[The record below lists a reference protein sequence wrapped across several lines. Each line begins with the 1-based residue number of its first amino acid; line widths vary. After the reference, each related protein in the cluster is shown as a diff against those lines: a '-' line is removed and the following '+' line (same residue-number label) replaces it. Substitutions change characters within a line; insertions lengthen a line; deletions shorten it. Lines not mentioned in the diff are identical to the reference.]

1 MHHPDYHEISRRFRR
16 TTGWD
21 DAVPLTYPGEGVDL
35 YFLSF
40 ESQNG
45 KYLLGNGGYTCAEH
59 GLTFPGE
66 PTLHAP
72 TDAAIAE
79 NLRLRYFLVRE
90 HRGSMLLRRHDRVV
104 ILFHGLNERSF
115 TKYIPWAYH
124 IWRSTGSPVILFPLT
139 FHINRVLPAWAG
151 EQQKDYEERR
161 ALPGNEMSH
170 RFNAVISDRLG
181 AHPDRF
187 FWGAEQSYWD
197 AIDLVRR
204 IRTGSHPHFSS
215 GARVDTFGF
224 SAGGYVSLAL
234 MLENHENLFAESRG
248 VVFASGIAVRDVNLA
263 SHLIVDHMA
272 EVALMKLF
280 VKYRD
285 RLASPRLRHW
295 FEHHPEGRWL
305 NAFCGLIP
313 DRTRLDRRLK
323 ELAPRLLGVANTN
336 DQVMPA
342 GAMLNSLQGIR
353 RDTGVRVEELPL
365 GIHENPF
372 ASPDY
377 NLRDRSLILDFLNVA
392 RYGREFES
400 FVEIVCGH
408 FGR

>member
-1 MHHPDYHEISRRFRR
+1 MIHPDYHDISRRFRR
-16 TTGWD
+16 TTCWD
-21 DAVPLTYPGEGVDL
+21 DSVPLTYPAEGVDL

-40 ESQNG
+40 ESRNG
-45 KYLLGNGGYTCAEH
+45 GLLLGNSGYACREH
-59 GLTFPGE
+59 GLAFPAE
-66 PTLHAP
+66 PTFHDP
-72 TDAAIAE
+72 TDAAIQE
-79 NLRLRYFLVRE
+79 NLRFRYFLVRE
-90 HRGSMLLRRHDRVV
+90 HARTQRRHDRVL

-124 IWRSTGSPVILFPLT
+124 IWRVTGAPVILFPLT

-151 EQQKDYEERR
+151 EQRKDYEERR
-161 ALPGNEMSH
+161 ALPGNEMAH

-181 AHPDRF
+181 THPDRF

-197 AIDLVRR
+197 AIDLIRR
-204 IRTGSHPHFSS
+204 IRAGDHPHFTS

-224 SAGGYVSLAL
+224 SAGGYVAMAL
-234 MLENHENLFAESRG
+234 MLENHENLLAESRG
-248 VVFASGIAVRDVNLA
+248 VVFASGIPVRDVNLS

-272 EVALMKLF
+272 EIALMKLF

-285 RLASPRLRHW
+285 KLASPRLRHW
-295 FEHHPEGRWL
+295 MDHHPEGRWI
-305 NAFCGLIP
+305 NTFCGLIP
-313 DRTRLDRRLK
+313 DRTRLDQRLR
-323 ELAPRLLGVANTN
+323 ELAPRLLGIANTN

-353 RDTGVRVEELPL
+353 RDTGVRVDELPL

-377 NLRDRSLILDFLNVA
+377 NVRDRSAITDFLNVA
-392 RYGREFES
+392 LYGPQFED
-400 FVEIVCGH
+400 FIELVCGH
-408 FGR
+408 LGR